1 MAGKARRAAARQGQ
15 LNRKRKKSQRGP
27 SGIPGAVVADDEASV
42 DSSVDSTTAD
52 SSTNS
57 AVDSRTETETGAD
70 AVADSENGVASA
82 EAVATPAP
90 ATATPA
96 RTGNAPRTAAA
107 TRGGRTNSVPQGSG
121 RIRGERPAA
130 YNYVGAELRRISIL
144 SVSIITVLVVL
155 GIVL

>member
-57 AVDSRTETETGAD
+57 AVDSRTETGAD

-144 SVSIITVLVVL
+144 SVSIIAVLVVL

>member
-27 SGIPGAVVADDEASV
+27 TGIPVAGVAESEVSVDDSV
-42 DSSVDSTTAD
+42 DSPIESSVDGATD
-52 SSTNS
+52 SPL
-57 AVDSRTETETGAD
+57 R
-70 AVADSENGVASA
+70 AVADTENGVASA
-82 EAVATPAP
+82 DAVATPAP

-96 RTGNAPRTAAA
+96 RTGNASRTAPAA
-107 TRGGRTNSVPQGSG
+107 RGARTASVPQGSG

-130 YNYVGAELRRISIL
+130 YNYVGAEIRRIGIL
-144 SVSIITVLVVL
+144 SVSVIAVLIVL

>member
-1 MAGKARRAAARQGQ
+1 MAGNARRAAARQGQ

-27 SGIPGAVVADDEASV
+27 SGIPAAAVADDEASV
-42 DSSVDSTTAD
+42 DSSVDSFVDSSTDGTAD
-52 SSTNS
+52 SP
-57 AVDSRTETETGAD
+57 TGAVTD
-70 AVADSENGVASA
+70 TENGVASV

-96 RTGNAPRTAAA
+96 RTGNASRTAPAA
-107 TRGGRTNSVPQGSG
+107 RGARTASAPQGSG

-130 YNYVGAELRRISIL
+130 YNYAGAELRRIGIL
-144 SVSIITVLVVL
+144 SISVIAVLIVL